1 MRIRSILALALAS
14 LCAASGC
21 GLQATLSPEPS
32 PSPSATADGPKMKV
46 EDRSNRKARQRSFDL
61 PQDGKTVRIDG
72 GTDIPPGRYGIFV
85 SGSPQEPINVLDSR
99 PDISEARPFYSQN
112 FEIPQTAVSAPNV
125 AAYTMDI
132 SEDERLTVNVKGGA
146 KLLFRPQMTSKHDDI
161 SVPGEWVAGVDFPA
175 GSYKVKASAPSM
187 TRIYRA
193 DGSRTFRGVLGRKD
207 EAPVRQ
213 RFDDGDVLA
222 YNPIAGDPSSAPTA
236 KLTLA
241 KAADATASPSS
252 PGWKDTAPKRAAGSP
267 IPLNAKDTYRVGNQI
282 PSGYYKI
289 RAVAPEQLASLTFT
303 MHKDRSQALGRILV
317 ENSDRSPIPRENL
330 ADVHLV
336 SGQSVNVDAKAVN
349 AGATYHQQGR
359 GEPVLQLVPA
369 DKPKA
374 DVAKLTR
381 SSLLVGSDIPEG
393 TYEVT
398 VTERGYYDVMVASS
412 AAITYWFTN
421 IGRTRNEN
429 TATIELRKG
438 EFITTDTNSYVQL
451 AKMK

>member
-1 MRIRSILALALAS
+1 MRIRSIMALALAS

-21 GLQATLSPEPS
+21 GLQATLNSEPAPS
-32 PSPSATADGPKMKV
+32 PSTTADGPKMKV
-46 EDRSNRKARQRSFDL
+46 EDRGNRKARQRSFDL
-61 PQDGKTVRIDG
+61 PQDGKPVRIDG

-99 PDISEARPFYSQN
+99 PDVSEARPFYSQN

-125 AAYTMDI
+125 AAYTLDV
-132 SEDERLTVNVKGGA
+132 SEDERITVNVKGGA
-146 KLLFRPQMTSKHDDI
+146 KLLFRPQMTSKRDGI
-161 SVPGEWVAGVDFPA
+161 AFPGEWVAGVDFPA
-175 GSYKVKASAPSM
+175 GSYKIKASSPSM
-187 TRIYRA
+187 TRIYKA

-213 RFDDGDVLA
+213 RLDDGDVLA

-236 KLTLA
+236 NITLA
-241 KAADATASPSS
+241 KASDATASPSS
-252 PGWKDTAPKRAAGSP
+252 LGWKDTAPKRAGGSA
-267 IPLNAKDTYRVGNQI
+267 IPLNSKDTYQVGNRI
-282 PSGYYKI
+282 PPGYYKI
-289 RAVAPEQLASLTFT
+289 QVVAPEQLASLTFT

-317 ENSDRSPIPRENL
+317 ENSDRSAIPRENL

-349 AGATYHQQGR
+349 AGYHQQGR

-381 SSLLVGSDIPEG
+381 SSLLVGSDVPEG

-398 VTERGYYDVMVASS
+398 VTERGYYDVMVSNS
-412 AAITYWFTN
+412 AEITYWFTN

-451 AKMK
+451 VKVK